1 MSYEGT
7 NCYKR
12 AKRHFIVSAGNV
24 REMAM
29 KENRIGVQRLVVMPS
44 KLWRFE
50 WSGEGIEVLCY
61 DFPKS
66 GTYIY
71 LILLLKTEIEV
82 SYYDF
87 PKSGTYIYLILLLKT
102 PLGHFIYSL
111 RELGSRFARTLSLH
125 SKQIWIFFSIFARN

>member
-1 MSYEGT
+1 MLDNVNPQPLYQIIILHTPELCMRNLSLNWKISY
-7 NCYKR
+7 N
-12 AKRHFIVSAGNV
+12 
-24 REMAM
+24 
-29 KENRIGVQRLVVMPS
+29 
-44 KLWRFE
+44 
-50 WSGEGIEVLCY
+50 

-71 LILLLKTEIEV
+71 LILLLKTQIEV

-125 SKQIWIFFSIFARN
+125 SKQIWIFFFHIRKKLNNQARCGTNQFFTNKGLIVSI